1 MNLSLFDK
9 PLPFA
14 TMAFILVQSGN
25 HDPRLMK
32 NPTVYHKTYPFTKL
46 FPVIR
51 TSIFFVF
58 KFDDTYEL
66 EKY

>member
-1 MNLSLFDK
+1 MNPSLFDK

-14 TMAFILVQSGN
+14 TVASILVQSGN
-25 HDPRLMK
+25 HDPRLIE
-32 NPTVYHKTYPFTKL
+32 NPTVYHKTYTFTNL
-46 FPVIR
+46 FPVIM